1 MLPPNLEFK
10 LLALLKT
17 LHRTIT
23 HGSLLVCCLWLFILP
38 LQAWALP
45 QPPNATSLAF
55 QQKPESWDWA
65 IKAAGQGNVTAQ
77 EQLALWHYFGTDVP
91 RNYPAALKWLKRAM
105 EGGSP
110 LAREYFADLLLDGQG
125 ATSRI
130 EQLRWLQF
138 GAAKQYPLA
147 MERLGEEL
155 LFGRDLP
162 HNAPQALNYLIP
174 LAEKGAAKAQYLLA
188 LAYLQGEGVSKDNKQ
203 AAKLLQSAAD
213 QNLVA
218 AQEELAVLYT
228 KGLGVEQNDATAISL
243 LRQAGTQGG
252 EKAESALWSLWQE
265 ERVVPVSAFEER
277 NWLKAAAQAGN
288 SEAQTRYGDVWYQ
301 QEGVAAHLTLLT
313 CHRMAAFWYWKAA
326 RQGHSDAQYKLAQ
339 MFCQGNGVKR
349 DLKMAW
355 ILASIAAQQDHPE
368 AVTFRLKLSKE
379 LNAMELNQAQKE
391 LNNLTM
397 ANRN

>member
-1 MLPPNLEFK
+1 LLPPILEFK
-10 LLALLKT
+10 LLALVKN
-17 LHRTIT
+17 LHRTIFP
-23 HGSLLVCCLWLFILP
+23 GSLLVCCLWMFILP
-38 LQAWALP
+38 LQACALP
-45 QPPNATSLAF
+45 KPPNATSQVS
-55 QQKPESWDWA
+55 QQKPQSWDWA

-110 LAREYFADLLLDGQG
+110 LAREYFADVLLDGQG

-162 HNAPQALNYLIP
+162 HNAPQALNYLMP

-203 AAKLLQSAAD
+203 AAKLLQSAAA
-213 QNLVA
+213 QNLVV

-228 KGLGVEQNDATAISL
+228 KGLGVEQNDAIAISL

-252 EKAESALWSLWQE
+252 ETAESVLWSLLQE

-277 NWLKAAAQAGN
+277 NWLRAAAQAGN
-288 SEAQTRYGDVWYQ
+288 SEAQTRYGYVWYR
-301 QEGVAAHLTLLT
+301 QEGVPVHLTELS
-313 CHRMAAFWYWKAA
+313 CQRMAAFWYWKAA
-326 RQGHSDAQYKLAQ
+326 RQSHSEAQYKLAQ
-339 MFCQGNGVKR
+339 MFCQGRGVTQ
-349 DLKMAW
+349 DVPMAW
-355 ILASIAAQQDHPE
+355 ALSALAARQGFAAAITFNQSLAQQITAPE
-368 AVTFRLKLSKE
+368 LVRAEKK
-379 LNAMELNQAQKE
+379 
-391 LNNLTM
+391 LNNL
-397 ANRN
+397 ALAKRD